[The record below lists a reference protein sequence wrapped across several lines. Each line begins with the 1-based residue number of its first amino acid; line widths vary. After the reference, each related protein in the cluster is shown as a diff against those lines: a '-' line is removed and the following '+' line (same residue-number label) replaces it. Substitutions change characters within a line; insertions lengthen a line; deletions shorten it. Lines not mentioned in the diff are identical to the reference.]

1 VSAHV
6 EEHFEVIAKR
16 LGRLEQL
23 INVVLEQQEKRALK
37 LERRI
42 ELSFE
47 RTEYSVA
54 GLREYLQDSFLDEV
68 CEEVK
73 GKTENAKGSEKGN
86 RS

>member
-1 VSAHV
+1 VSSDAEKHL
-6 EEHFEVIAKR
+6 EIIAKR

-54 GLREYLQDSFLDEV
+54 ALREYLQDSFLDEV
-68 CEEVK
+68 CEEMK
-73 GKTENAKGSEKGN
+73 GKTDDAM
-86 RS
+86 